1 VCKGGVPPDG
11 LGRPDAVSEEGGTS
25 GINMSTAFPRALTK
39 QKVPPFMNVK
49 KLHASTVPQN

>member
-1 VCKGGVPPDG
+1 MGGVPPDG